1 MHRFFLPI
9 LAVGILAAAG
19 FASADGPRGHTLGA
33 DLATLSPGGGAALPH
48 PGQSLAAGSAPATCA
63 AAEASEDCRPEEV
76 ALGN

>member
-1 MHRFFLPI
+1 MHRFFVPI

-19 FASADGPRGHTLGA
+19 FASAGGPRGHTLGA

-48 PGQSLAAGSAPATCA
+48 PGQSLAAEPAPATCA
-63 AAEASEDCRPEEV
+63 AAEAPENCKAEEV